1 VVFDKARLISER
13 NDYEDDLGKIKEK
26 DDRGRRT
33 SLPDWLMCREKPH
46 SALSLGRSD
55 TQRTS
60 STLPFLARSFLAL
73 HDF

>member
-1 VVFDKARLISER
+1 MKKQDKTISRLLINF
-13 NDYEDDLGKIKEK
+13 NDYKEDSGK
-26 DDRGRRT
+26 DDRENRT

-55 TQRTS
+55 THRTS